1 MLRSAALIL
10 LPTSFISLVAW
21 ATAGSATGSTT
32 DPIRATFWIWL
43 GAHHIPFNLSLP
55 PSGVA
60 GYLSYL
66 PLGALVL
73 PFLAIRSSFA
83 RVAAKLDNDPH
94 FVKGA
99 RTTFT
104 FFYLLLALIIALV
117 SKSQTAA
124 AQLYMIPIILIP
136 FVYLTTMTVGRRI
149 VLTVPVN
156 LGSRIVALLL
166 GASSIA
172 LGISIF
178 AHLGTVENLTR
189 VLEPG
194 LFGGLLLLLLN
205 ILYLPNAAVATFSY
219 FAGSGFS
226 VGAGSLISPITHKVA
241 EIPAIPLLGAIPDSA
256 HPFALFAIVLP
267 ILAGAVLASWTVALS
282 TRILIQSFVISIF
295 SVALL
300 GFLASG
306 TLITDVMA
314 GMGVSLWLFPLVVA
328 AEFALGIGA
337 AILIPQI
344 SLSSRKRES

>member
-104 FFYLLLALIIALV
+104 FFYVLLALIIALV

-166 GASSIA
+166 GVSSIA

-178 AHLGTVENLTR
+178 LHLSTVKNLTQ

-194 LFGGLLLLLLN
+194 LFGGLLLLILN

-226 VGAGSLISPITHKVA
+226 VGAGSLISPLVHRVF
-241 EIPAIPLLGAIPDSA
+241 EIPAIPLLGAIPESS
-256 HPFALFAIVLP
+256 HRFALFAIVLP
-267 ILAGAVLASWTVALS
+267 ILAGAVLASWTIALS
-282 TRILIQSFVISIF
+282 TRVLVQSYFISVLI
-295 SVALL
+295 VALI
-300 GFLASG
+300 GYLASG
-306 TLITDVMA
+306 TLITDAMSS
-314 GMGVSLWLFPLVVA
+314 MGVSLWLFPLVIA
-328 AEFALGIGA
+328 AEFAVGIGA

-344 SLSSRKRES
+344 SLPTRKGKE